1 MSDWTDEVKVMLSV
15 LLLLAL
21 VGCCANPTP
30 VGTPVL
36 EVRDDGGWRMDE
48 CTWCCPML
56 PLNPDA
62 GYSCTQLGCVK
73 ELPK

>member
-1 MSDWTDEVKVMLSV
+1 MRRTSVV

-21 VGCCANPTP
+21 LMGGCCHHPKP

-36 EVRDDGGWRMDE
+36 EVRDDGCWRMDE
-48 CTWCCPML
+48 CNWCCPML
-56 PLNPDA
+56 PLDPNSA
-62 GYSCTQLGCVK
+62 YTCTLIGCVK